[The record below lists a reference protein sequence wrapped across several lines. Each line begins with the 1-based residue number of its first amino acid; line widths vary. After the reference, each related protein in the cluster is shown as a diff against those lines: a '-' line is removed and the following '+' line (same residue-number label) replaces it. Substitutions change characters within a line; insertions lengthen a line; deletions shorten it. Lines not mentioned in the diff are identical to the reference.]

1 MTRLMMREST
11 ALEVKFIE
19 ETLSVAI
26 PSPSSVVTINK
37 DGSPLSIFSDDIWDY
52 SATSRTLR
60 TINFRN
66 KIQKIISFEELDHIS
81 DFTLDKAIEFTKAFA
96 LHWINRIGS
105 CSMSK
110 LNGDVVAISYLIS
123 YCASKDLPLNNIF
136 STPEALDFLVNNVS
150 TEKQA
155 GLLLGKIQRFTDT
168 TSVLSNSL
176 FWSELAPSVDYLNKL
191 KRVRKSFPETTDCL
205 QTLLIPSNIYQDLLK
220 SVINDLELFLENR
233 EKIQFIFSMR
243 TLARDKG
250 VSLDKGL
257 TPERITRKQS
267 ARIQFYWMKMLQEN
281 REVSKALK
289 HLFDVGIIENESWS
303 GLANSLTRWQTRC
316 AILIAAF
323 TGMRIN
329 EILAI
334 PLNGLKELN
343 TERESIPVI
352 WSTTTKLESNGTPRF
367 TKWITSSIVQ
377 IAFDVLRII
386 AKGVLAWS
394 GDREAV
400 YSKEQEIPLFLSV
413 EHGKHGKP
421 HPSFAY
427 TVAAINIGKSEKS
440 IFKKELKISEQDIA
454 EISWFLYGDK
464 LPNSIQIGKS
474 WPLGFHQFRRSMAV
488 YAAASGYVSYPA
500 LKTQLKH
507 ISMVMTTYYSD
518 SNSRAINILGDD
530 LEVKALRAEW
540 VDAKARIEADELH
553 LLLDSNQPLAGSAG
567 KKLMAQKVKSELPK
581 FLDNRKN
588 TKQAVKN
595 GRIRYRPTLVGGC
608 MSIKPCNKGA
618 GVLASA
624 CISCENAVFL
634 PGSRAALEQTK
645 DFYEAQ
651 LVTNTPK
658 RAREEYESNIKKINS
673 FLKNLVETTEIPYA
687 NQ

>member
-11 ALEVKFIE
+11 ALEVKSIE
-19 ETLSVAI
+19 DTLSVAI
-26 PSPSSVVTINK
+26 PSPNSVVTINK

-52 SATSRTLR
+52 SATSRTLK

-66 KIQKIISFEELDHIS
+66 KIQKIVSLGELDHVS
-81 DFTLDKAIEFTKAFA
+81 DFALNKAIEFTKAFS
-96 LHWINRIGS
+96 LHWIHRIGS

-110 LNGDVVAISYLIS
+110 LNGDIVAISYLIA
-123 YCASKDLPLNNIF
+123 YCASKGVSLNNIF

-150 TEKQA
+150 TEKQV

-168 TSVLSNSL
+168 TSALSNSL
-176 FWSELAPSVDYLNKL
+176 FWSELAPSIEYLNKL
-191 KRVRKSFPETTDCL
+191 KRVRKTFPETTDCL

-220 SVINDLELFLENR
+220 SVINDLELFLENT
-233 EKIQFIFSMR
+233 EEVQFIFYMR

-250 VSLDKGL
+250 VSLDKSL
-257 TPERITRKQS
+257 TPERITTKQS
-267 ARIQFYWMKMLQEN
+267 GRIQFYWMKMLQEN
-281 REVSKALK
+281 KDVSETLK
-289 HLFDVGIIENESWS
+289 HLFDIGIIENESWS
-303 GLANSLTRWQTRC
+303 GLANSLARWQTRC

-377 IAFDVLRII
+377 VAFDVLRII
-386 AKGVLAWS
+386 AKGILAWS
-394 GDREAV
+394 GDREDL
-400 YSKEQEIPLFLSV
+400 YSKEQEIPLFLSI

-427 TVAAINIGKSEKS
+427 TVAAINIGASGKN
-440 IFKKELKISEQDIA
+440 IFRKELKISEQDIA

>member
-11 ALEVKFIE
+11 ALEVKSIE
-19 ETLSVAI
+19 DTLSVAI

-66 KIQKIISFEELDHIS
+66 KIQKIVSLEELDHVS
-81 DFTLDKAIEFTKAFA
+81 DFALNKAIEFTKAFS
-96 LHWINRIGS
+96 LHWIHRIGS

-110 LNGDVVAISYLIS
+110 LNGDIVAISYLIS
-123 YCASKDLPLNNIF
+123 YCASKGVSLNNIF

-150 TEKQA
+150 TEKQV

-168 TSVLSNSL
+168 TSALSNSL
-176 FWSELAPSVDYLNKL
+176 FWSELAPSVEYLNKL
-191 KRVRKSFPETTDCL
+191 KRVRKTFPETTDCL

-220 SVINDLELFLENR
+220 SVINNLELFIENT
-233 EKIQFIFSMR
+233 EEIQFIFSIR

-250 VSLDKGL
+250 VSLDKSL
-257 TPERITRKQS
+257 TPERITTKQS
-267 ARIQFYWMKMLQEN
+267 GRIQFYWMKVLQEN
-281 REVSKALK
+281 KEVSKTLK
-289 HLFDVGIIENESWS
+289 HLFDIGIIENESWS
-303 GLANSLTRWQTRC
+303 GLVNSLARWQTRC

-323 TGMRIN
+323 TGMRIK

-334 PLNGLKELN
+334 PLNGLKELS
-343 TERESIPVI
+343 TERDSIPVI

-377 IAFDVLRII
+377 VAFDVLRII
-386 AKGVLAWS
+386 AKGILAWS
-394 GDREAV
+394 GDREDL
-400 YSKEQEIPLFLSV
+400 YSKEQEIPLFLSA

-427 TVAAINIGKSEKS
+427 TVAAIKIGTSGKNI
-440 IFKKELKISEQDIA
+440 FRKELKISEQDIA

-464 LPNSIQIGKS
+464 LPSSIQIGKP
-474 WPLGFHQFRRSMAV
+474 WPLSFHQFRRSMAV

-500 LKTQLKH
+500 LKAQLKH

-553 LLLDSNQPLAGSAG
+553 HLLDSNQPLAGSAG

-624 CISCENAVFL
+624 CVSCENAVFL

-673 FLKNLVETTEIPYA
+673 FLKNLVETTEIPYV